1 MINKIDRYLL
11 RLFIVP
17 LAMALAIAA
26 MLLLLERMLRLFDL
40 VINQGGPIGVVWQLL
55 GNLVPHYVG
64 LALPL
69 GVFLGVL
76 LAFQRL
82 SLTSELDALMA
93 TGFGV
98 PRLIMP
104 AVALAFTLMVINLI
118 LAFWVQPYS
127 RYAYRELLFD
137 LRSGALGASIK
148 TGEFNKLGDGF
159 ALRIGESHDN
169 GERLVNLFAQKRHD
183 NGAVTAISA
192 EEGSFLRTND
202 ENTILL
208 RLKDGEIISSLSGG
222 ETPVVLNF
230 DVYDLPVKLPL
241 VEKFRARG
249 GANLELTLPEL
260 WKAIKDPPQGEPI
273 ALYSADFHDR
283 IIRSLSI
290 LVLPFLAVPFGV
302 VSKRSGR
309 GFGLVVGVLLV
320 LTYHKVEQFAEAFV
334 SLGQVSPFVGI
345 WIPFLLFTALSGY
358 LFYMRAYKVEGGV
371 LLKLED
377 LTSNAITVLRR
388 LLPKRSEQHA

>member
-1 MINKIDRYLL
+1 MLSKIDRYLL
-11 RLFIVP
+11 RLFIIP

-82 SLTSELDALMA
+82 AQTSELDALMS
-93 TGFGV
+93 TGFGI

-104 AVALAFTLMVINLI
+104 AVGLATVLMIVNLI
-118 LAFWVQPYS
+118 LAFYINPYS

-148 TGEFNKLGDGF
+148 TGEFNKLGNGF
-159 ALRIGESHDN
+159 ALRIGESHDG

-183 NGAVTAISA
+183 NGATTAISA

-222 ETPVVLNF
+222 TTPVVLKF
-230 DVYDLPVKLPL
+230 TTYDLPIKLPL

-249 GANLELTLPEL
+249 SANLELTLPEL
-260 WKAIKDPPQGEPI
+260 WHALKDPPQGEPVS
-273 ALYSADFHDR
+273 LYRADFHDR

-290 LVLPFLAVPFGV
+290 LVLPFLAIPFGV

-309 GFGLVVGVLLV
+309 GFGLVAGVLLV
-320 LTYHKVEQFAEAFV
+320 LTYHKVEEFAAAYT
-334 SLGQVSPFVGI
+334 SSGHASPWI
-345 WIPFLLFTALSGY
+345 AMWIPFLLFAGLSGY
-358 LFYMRAYKVEGGV
+358 LYYMRAYKVEGGV
-371 LLKLED
+371 LARLED
-377 LTSNAITVLRR
+377 YSTRVVIWLRS
-388 LLPKRSEQHA
+388 LLPKREIKA

>member
-40 VINQGGPIGVVWQLL
+40 VINQGGPVGVVWQLL

-82 SLTSELDALMA
+82 SMTSELDALMS
-93 TGFGV
+93 TGFGI
-98 PRLIMP
+98 PRLIAP
-104 AVALAFTLMVINLI
+104 ALALAFALMILNLI

-159 ALRIGESHDN
+159 ALRIGESHD
-169 GERLVNLFAQKRHD
+169 GGQRLVNLFAQKRHH
-183 NGAVTAISA
+183 NGAVTAMSA
-192 EEGSFLRTND
+192 EQGSFLRTND

-208 RLKDGEIISSLSGG
+208 RLKDGEIISSDTAGT
-222 ETPVVLNF
+222 TPVVLKF
-230 DVYDLPVKLPL
+230 DTYDWPIKLPL

-260 WKAIKDPPQGEPI
+260 WRALKHPPQGEPVS
-273 ALYSADFHDR
+273 LYEADFHDR

-309 GFGLVVGVLLV
+309 GFGLVIGVILV
-320 LTYHKVEQFAEAFV
+320 LTYHKVEQFAQAYV
-334 SLGQVSPFVGI
+334 SLGNVSPWIGI
-345 WIPFLLFTALSGY
+345 WIPFLLFSALSGY
-358 LFYMRAYKVEGGV
+358 LYYLRAYKVGGGV
-371 LLKLED
+371 LLRLED
-377 LTSNAITVLRR
+377 VSSNIMSGLRSI
-388 LLPKRSEQHA
+388 LPKRKRHA

>member
-40 VINQGGPIGVVWQLL
+40 VINQGGPVGVVWQLL

-82 SLTSELDALMA
+82 SLTSELDALMS
-93 TGFGV
+93 TGFGI

-104 AVALAFTLMVINLI
+104 ALALAMVLMIINLI
-118 LAFWVQPYS
+118 LAFWIQPYS

-148 TGEFNKLGDGF
+148 TGEFNKLGNGF
-159 ALRIGESHDN
+159 ALRIGESHDG

-183 NGAVTAISA
+183 DGTVTAISA
-192 EEGSFLRTND
+192 EEGSFMRTND

-208 RLKDGEIISSLSGG
+208 RLKDGEIISSSSGG
-222 ETPVVLNF
+222 TTPVVLKF
-230 DVYDLPVKLPL
+230 DVYDLPIKLPL
-241 VEKFRARG
+241 IEKFRARG

-260 WKAIKDPPQGEPI
+260 WRALKHPPEGEPLS
-273 ALYSADFHDR
+273 LYRADFHDR

-309 GFGLVVGVLLV
+309 GFGLVIGVLLV
-320 LTYHKVEQFAEAFV
+320 LTYHKVEQFAQAYV
-334 SLGQVSPFVGI
+334 SLGNTSPWVGI
-345 WIPFLLFTALSGY
+345 WIPFLLFAALSGY
-358 LFYMRAYKVEGGV
+358 LFYMRAYKVEGGF
-371 LLKLED
+371 LLRLED
-377 LTSNAITVLRR
+377 LSGTLVNFVRR
-388 LLPKRSEQHA
+388 FLPKAERQA